1 MRDKI
6 NLKMLAPGGDALLAA
21 LGRGEMVAAY
31 SKGHFLYILT
41 SNEQFRLFSHTAGAA
56 SGGRKSFPIDEKHRA
71 IVKKLADT
79 ADALYA
85 IGFDADMDLYGVMA
99 SAEEAICAMIAECG
113 AGGAEAGDI
122 RFVIPGEDAR

>member
-6 NLKMLAPGGDALLAA
+6 NLKMLAPGGDALPAA
-21 LGRGEMVAAY
+21 LERGEMVAAY

-41 SNEQFRLFSHTAGAA
+41 SNEQFRLFSHTVGAA
-56 SGGRKSFPIDEKHRA
+56 SAGRKSFPIDEKHRA
-71 IVKKLADT
+71 IVKKLADM

-99 SAEEAICAMIAECG
+99 SAEEAICEMVMECG
-113 AGGAEAGDI
+113 VGEAEDI
-122 RFVIPGEDAR
+122 TFVIPGEDA